1 MEVLGVIIGVTGIT
15 IRTSSKIW
23 SLCSAWR
30 DAPKDLHRLCNDL
43 TRAQRFFCETQHG
56 ISAIFPEA
64 TATTAKA
71 HRWAAA
77 SREDLQVLLAQGE
90 AVLKHIEDLADRLQR
105 GDDWDMKMFDLSKRR
120 RAIWL
125 RNAHKVARLRRE
137 LSEIISNICRLL
149 ITQNVIV
156 SAELHT
162 SIERSRDQIMSYVD
176 NRLENAVGRL
186 SAHTDRLVEKST
198 ELAVS
203 RLGGALELSQRT
215 VMSHLDCDAKSLQL
229 DGVNSTRLREP
240 GTKNGSTFQ
249 SSRIFVEPGAGHRDP
264 DTGIGTTWASFVR
277 HSIRFARR
285 VSPCDKNCHCRCHF
299 ASSYRGWRM
308 NALRSILGSMILT
321 YSGTST
327 QTCTDATCRN
337 NQSCR
342 PSTEISILYHF
353 PDWLVRV
360 AVSVFFSSNM
370 NGNPQMNIRLLN
382 RVRPDTV
389 SIQTSI
395 FGYIRRRDIEGVRR
409 LLEQRLA
416 SVYDIRGDNHQSPLT
431 YALVT
436 GNSEMAKLLIQAG
449 ADPYQ
454 EMSYQDTPVKVAFQ
468 LYVTGDAAGNQL
480 SQVLPLSEYP
490 DQEAYSALQ
499 KIVLEFLPIDLA
511 EALQK
516 PQYVADVN
524 RRSADGMY
532 PLHLAA
538 MSGRL
543 KAARLLIRA
552 GADVDSKEKKGRTP
566 LHWACIHNHFEVA
579 RLLIQAGADI
589 HAGNA
594 NKRTPLVSA
603 VLNPR
608 IVSLL
613 IRHGADVNKSDF
625 QDCQPLAIAA
635 HNGAL
640 EAVRLLI
647 DSGADINHRDW
658 EGDTALCEA
667 GADFRNVNDHGWGV
681 LHQLATGGDVELMR
695 MFTAFG
701 MTGVSSAAK
710 DVAGRTPLELF
721 NRRMNPTP
729 ELRRA
734 FDELLDSVE
743 RADEMD
749 CSDDDGDEFVD
760 ARETWD

>member
-1 MEVLGVIIGVTGIT
+1 MQCADGLD
-15 IRTSSKIW
+15 SS
-23 SLCSAWR
+23 R
-30 DAPKDLHRLCNDL
+30 
-43 TRAQRFFCETQHG
+43 
-56 ISAIFPEA
+56 
-64 TATTAKA
+64 
-71 HRWAAA
+71 
-77 SREDLQVLLAQGE
+77 
-90 AVLKHIEDLADRLQR
+90 
-105 GDDWDMKMFDLSKRR
+105 
-120 RAIWL
+120 
-125 RNAHKVARLRRE
+125 
-137 LSEIISNICRLL
+137 
-149 ITQNVIV
+149 IV

-176 NRLENAVGRL
+176 NRLEHAVGRI
-186 SAHTDRLVEKST
+186 SSHTDRIIEKPA
-198 ELAVS
+198 EVAVS
-203 RLGGALELSQRT
+203 RLGGTLEKLSQRT
-215 VMSHLDCDAKSLQL
+215 DISNEVNTAQFHDLGGKNDPSHRGSL
-229 DGVNSTRLREP
+229 
-240 GTKNGSTFQ
+240 
-249 SSRIFVEPGAGHRDP
+249 SSVEPGAGHMNFE
-264 DTGIGTTWASFVR
+264 TGMGTTWASFVR
-277 HSIRFARR
+277 HSIRYARR
-285 VSPCDKNCHCRCHF
+285 ISPCDKNCHCRCHF

-308 NALRSILGSMILT
+308 NTLRSVLGSMILT
-321 YSGTST
+321 YSGTSS
-327 QTCTDATCRN
+327 QTCTDAACQN

-342 PSTEISILYHF
+342 QSTEISILYHF

-360 AVSVFFSSNM
+360 AVSVFFSSNL

-382 RVRPDTV
+382 RIRPDTV

-395 FGYIRRRDIEGVRR
+395 FGYIQRRDVEGVRR

-431 YALVT
+431 HALVT
-436 GNSEMAKLLIQAG
+436 GNPEMAKLLIQAG

-454 EMSYQDTPVKVAFQ
+454 EMSYRDTPVKVAFQ
-468 LYVTGDAAGNQL
+468 LYVTGDPAGKQL

-490 DQEAYSALQ
+490 DQEDYSTLQ

-511 EALQK
+511 EALQQ
-516 PQYVADVN
+516 PQHLADVN

-538 MSGRL
+538 MSGRP

-579 RLLIQAGADI
+579 KLLIQAGADI

-603 VLNPR
+603 VMNPR

-640 EAVRLLI
+640 EAVQLLI

-667 GADFRNVNDHGWGV
+667 VGMRRHAVVAYLLEQGANFRTVNDHGWGV

-695 MFTAFG
+695 MWTAFG

-710 DVAGRTPLELF
+710 DKAGRTPLQLF
-721 NRRMNPTP
+721 SKRMDLTP

-749 CSDDDGDEFVD
+749 CDCSDEDDEFVD
-760 ARETWD
+760 AQETWD